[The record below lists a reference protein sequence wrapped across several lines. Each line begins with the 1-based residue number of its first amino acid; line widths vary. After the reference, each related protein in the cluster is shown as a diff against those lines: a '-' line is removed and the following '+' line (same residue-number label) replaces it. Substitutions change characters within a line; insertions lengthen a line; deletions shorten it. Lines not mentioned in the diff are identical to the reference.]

1 MKCMNFQALAAV
13 AVALFAFT
21 QASAQNS
28 LVDPS
33 FEGTLTFDG
42 APFVGSWEGFSA
54 GGSSTSEFSTEMPR
68 TGAQSLEVNI
78 GPDANLFAGAFQD
91 VLAAAGSD
99 VTFSVWH
106 KDLSG
111 SNGQGIEMRLEFRNS
126 ISDTEISRTPNAIPV
141 TLGAEYELFS
151 LSGEV
156 PVGADLIR
164 AVYAIQ
170 SFGGTL
176 NQQIF
181 VDDAS
186 LTGVVPEP
194 ASLLLFGLTAIGG
207 AVVLRGQ
214 RRNNS

>member
-1 MKCMNFQALAAV
+1 MKYMNFQALAAV
-13 AVALFAFT
+13 AVAMFAFT

-42 APFVGSWEGFSA
+42 PPFVGTWEGFNA

-68 TGAQSLEVNI
+68 TGAQSLELNI

-91 VLAAAGSD
+91 VLAAAGSN

-106 KDLSG
+106 KDLSPG
-111 SNGQGIEMRLEFRNS
+111 NGQGIEMRMEYRNS
-126 ISDTEISRTPNAIPV
+126 TSDTEISRTANATPA

-151 LSGEV
+151 LSGVV
-156 PVGADLIR
+156 PAGADLIR

-186 LTGVVPEP
+186 LTGVIPEP
-194 ASLLLFGLTAIGG
+194 ASIVLLGLSGLALVGI
-207 AVVLRGQ
+207 
-214 RRNNS
+214 RRHRS